1 MPELGRFRG
10 IVISMYFE
18 DDGQHN
24 KPHVHVRYG
33 DYVAS
38 VSLEGEL
45 LAGSLPRKQH
55 RMVSGWLAAHEDE
68 AYAAWN
74 NAVRGIAFNRIQ
86 GE

>member
-10 IVISMYFE
+10 IVISMYYE

-33 DYVAS
+33 DRKTS
-38 VSLEGEL
+38 PPLDGDI
-45 LAGSLPRKQH
+45 LAGSLPRKQY
-55 RMVSGWLAAHEDE
+55 RMVSGWLATHEDE
-68 AYAAWN
+68 VYAAWSD
-74 NAVRGIAFNRIQ
+74 AVRGVASARIE

>member
-10 IVISMYFE
+10 IVISMYYE

-33 DYVAS
+33 DYKAS
-38 VSLEGEL
+38 LSLDGDI
-45 LAGSLPRKQH
+45 LAGSLPRKQY

-68 AYAAWN
+68 VYAAWSD
-74 NAVRGIAFNRIQ
+74 AVRGVAFTRIE

>member
-10 IVISMYFE
+10 IIIRMYFE
-18 DDGQHN
+18 DTGQHN
-24 KPHVHVRYG
+24 KPHVHVKYG
-33 DYVAS
+33 EYEAS
-38 VSLEGEL
+38 VSLDGDL
-45 LAGSLPRKQH
+45 LSGSLPRKQF

-74 NAVRGIAFNRIQ
+74 RAVRGLDFGRID